1 MKMGPNKSMSK
12 NFIKKLGTLN
22 QDYVVHEQVGN
33 DGKIHRNFVTIDP
46 PSIEAGTRRNIRFT
60 SRGRCP

>member
-1 MKMGPNKSMSK
+1 MKMGPTKAMSK

-22 QDYVVHEQVGN
+22 QDYVVHEQIGV
-33 DGKIHRNFVTIDP
+33 DGKIHRNFVTLEQP
-46 PSIEAGTRRNIRFT
+46 ERRNMRFT